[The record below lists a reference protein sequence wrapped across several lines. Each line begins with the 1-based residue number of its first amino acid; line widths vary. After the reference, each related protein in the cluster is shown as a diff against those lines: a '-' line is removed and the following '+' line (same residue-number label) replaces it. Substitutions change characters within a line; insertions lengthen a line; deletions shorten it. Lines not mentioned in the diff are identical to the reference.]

1 MTKFDSIRPGT
12 LGVPT
17 KSQNDLRNVAREHA
31 QEALALIVKVLNSP
45 RATPQT
51 RIAAA
56 RSLLERTWGESLLEA
71 VRPHRQDALNA
82 LLGIMNDTGASLRT
96 RLVAADALLDYAG
109 GESRVRVS
117 VPVTAHNT
125 QRWLDELK
133 EIQEQF
139 AAGRPTFDRPSTTP
153 R

>member
-12 LGVPT
+12 LGAPT
-17 KSQNDLRNVAREHA
+17 RSQLDLRNVAREHA

-45 RATPQT
+45 RATPQA

-56 RSLLERTWGESLLEA
+56 RSLLERGWGESLQDQ
-71 VRPHRQDALNA
+71 VRPHWQEALDAL
-82 LLGIMNDTGASLRT
+82 LSIMNDTGASLRT

-109 GESRVRVS
+109 GESRKRVS
-117 VPVTAHNT
+117 LPITAQNT

-139 AAGRPTFDRPSTTP
+139 ASGRPSFERPSTTP

>member
-12 LGVPT
+12 LGALT
-17 KSQNDLRNVAREHA
+17 KSQHDLRNVAREHA
-31 QEALALIVKVLNSP
+31 QEALGLIVKVLNSP
-45 RATPQT
+45 RATPQA

-56 RSLLERTWGESLLEA
+56 RSILERSWGESLQEH
-71 VRPHRQDALNA
+71 VRPHRQDALDA
-82 LLGIMNDTGASLRT
+82 LMSIMNDTGASLRT

-109 GESRVRVS
+109 GESRVRVT
-117 VPVTAHNT
+117 VPITAHNT

-139 AAGRPTFDRPSTTP
+139 AGGRPAFDRPSTTP